1 MIQSLYTAA
10 SGMMVQ
16 QLNMDTLSNNIA
28 NMNTPGYKSQ
38 KLNFTDQLYT
48 AMVKPEGSDAVNL
61 NLGHG
66 AKSSTT
72 TRDFSKGDITNTGN
86 ALDTA
91 IDGDGFFKVL
101 SRTGQVSYT
110 RDGSFDT
117 TLVRDNAGNEYSMLV
132 TSAGDSVLGKDGQP
146 IIFQSQYYVNGNTIP
161 FDSNK
166 VNIKEDGTIT
176 VSGQNGIETQP
187 IAVLDVVNFANPQ
200 QLNSVGDNLY
210 QSYGNGLEGAETEST
225 GYKIKQGAIES
236 SNVKLVNELTRLI
249 TAQRAYEISS
259 KAVQTSDQMQS
270 EANNMRA

>member
-28 NMNTPGYKSQ
+28 NMNTPGYKEQ
-38 KLNFTDQLYT
+38 KLDFTDQLYT

-66 AKSSTT
+66 AKPSSTL
-72 TRDFSKGDITNTGN
+72 RNFSKGNITDTGN
-86 ALDTA
+86 NLDAA

-101 SRTGQVSYT
+101 SRTGKISYT
-110 RDGSFDT
+110 RDGSFNT
-117 TLVRDNAGNEYSMLV
+117 SLVHDNAGNEGTMLV
-132 TSAGDSVLGKDGQP
+132 TSTGDAVLGKDGQP
-146 IIFQSQYYVNGNTIP
+146 IVFQKEYYANGNTIP
-161 FDSNK
+161 FQNDK

-176 VSGQNGIETQP
+176 LSGVNGVETQP

-210 QSYGNGLEGAETEST
+210 QSYGNGLEGAETQST
-225 GYKIKQGAIES
+225 GYKIKQKSIEL
-236 SNVKLVNELTRLI
+236 SNVNLVNEMTRLI

-259 KAVQTSDQMQS
+259 KAVQTADQMQS
-270 EANNMRA
+270 EANNLRA